1 MEYRSLGATG
11 VRVSA
16 FALGT
21 GMFGPSGNA
30 DAAECQQIV
39 SIALDAGINLIDT
52 ADAYSAGAAEEIVGA
67 AIRDRRDEVILATKF
82 HNRMGPGINEFGNS
96 RLWIMRA
103 VEASLRRLQTDHIDL
118 YQVHRPH
125 PETGIEETLGAL
137 SDLVTQGKV
146 RYIGS
151 TTFQAWQIVEA
162 QVVSAARGLARF
174 VTEQP
179 PYSIM
184 VRSVERDV
192 LAVAEKYRLGV
203 VAWSPMAGG
212 WLSGQYQRGRPP
224 AAGSRAARL
233 EEYRGSGNRMF
244 DRYNISDPRNA
255 AKYDLLDG
263 LGALAAEAGLPMA
276 HLALAFPLAHPAV
289 ASCIIGPR
297 TLDQLRSLLTGADVR
312 LGTQTL
318 DAIDELIAPG
328 TVLNSADLGW
338 DPPWLTDPARRR
350 RGQPAA
356 AG

>member
-1 MEYRSLGATG
+1 MQYRNLGVTG

-39 SIALDAGINLIDT
+39 SAALDAGINFIDT

-125 PETGIEETLGAL
+125 PENDIEETLGAL

-224 AAGSRAARL
+224 SAGSRAARL

-263 LGALAAEAGLPMA
+263 LAAVAAEAGLPMVQ
-276 HLALAFPLAHPAV
+276 LALAFPLAHPAV

-312 LGTQTL
+312 LDTQAL

-350 RGQPAA
+350 RGQPVA

>member
-1 MEYRSLGATG
+1 
-11 VRVSA
+11 
-16 FALGT
+16 
-21 GMFGPSGNA
+21 
-30 DAAECQQIV
+30 
-39 SIALDAGINLIDT
+39 
-52 ADAYSAGAAEEIVGA
+52 
-67 AIRDRRDEVILATKF
+67 
-82 HNRMGPGINEFGNS
+82 
-96 RLWIMRA
+96 MRA

-125 PETGIEETLGAL
+125 QDTDIDETLGAL

-162 QVVSAARGLARF
+162 QTVSAARGLARF

-184 VRSVERDV
+184 VRAAERDV

-212 WLSGQYQRGRPP
+212 WLSGQYRRGQPP
-224 AAGSRAARL
+224 SAGSRAARL

-244 DRYNISDPRNA
+244 DRYNINDPSNA

-263 LGALAAEAGLPMA
+263 LAALAAEIGLPMV

-289 ASCIIGPR
+289 TSCIIGPR

-312 LGTQTL
+312 LDGQTL
-318 DAIDELIAPG
+318 DAIDQLIAPG

-338 DPPWLTDPARRR
+338 DPPWLTNPARRR
-350 RGQPAA
+350 RG
-356 AG
+356 

>member
-1 MEYRSLGATG
+1 MEYRSLGGTG

-30 DAAECQQIV
+30 DAAECKQIV
-39 SIALDAGINLIDT
+39 STALDSGINFIDT
-52 ADAYSAGAAEEIVGA
+52 ADAYSGGVAEEIVGA

-103 VEASLRRLQTDHIDL
+103 VEASLRRLKTDYIDL

-125 PETGIEETLGAL
+125 PETDIDETLGVL
-137 SDLVTQGKV
+137 SDLVRQGKV

-162 QVVSAARGLARF
+162 QVVSAARGLSRF

-184 VRSVERDV
+184 VRAVERDV

-212 WLSGQYQRGRPP
+212 WLSGQYRRGQPPP
-224 AAGSRAARL
+224 AGTRAARL
-233 EEYRGSGNRMF
+233 EEYRASGNRMF
-244 DRYNISDPRNA
+244 DRYNTSDPSNA
-255 AKYDLLDG
+255 AKYHLLDG
-263 LGALAAEAGLPMA
+263 LAALAAEAGLPMV

-297 TLDQLRSLLTGADVR
+297 TLDQLHALLAGADVR
-312 LGTQTL
+312 LDPQTL
-318 DAIDELIAPG
+318 DGIDELIAPG

-350 RGQPAA
+350 RGHPVS

>member
-30 DAAECQQIV
+30 DVAECQQIV
-39 SIALDAGINLIDT
+39 STALDSGINFIDT
-52 ADAYSAGAAEEIVGA
+52 ADAYSGGAAEEIVGA

-125 PETGIEETLGAL
+125 PETDIDETLGAL
-137 SDLVTQGKV
+137 SDLVSQGKV

-224 AAGSRAARL
+224 SAGSRAARL

-263 LGALAAEAGLPMA
+263 LGALAAEAGLPMV

-289 ASCIIGPR
+289 ASCIVGPR

-312 LGTQTL
+312 LNTQTL

-350 RGQPAA
+350 RGQPVS

>member
-1 MEYRSLGATG
+1 
-11 VRVSA
+11 
-16 FALGT
+16 
-21 GMFGPSGNA
+21 MFGPSGNA
-30 DAAECQQIV
+30 DVAECRQIV
-39 SIALDAGINLIDT
+39 STALDSGINFIDT
-52 ADAYSAGAAEEIVGA
+52 ADAYSGGAAEEIVGA

-82 HNRMGPGINEFGNS
+82 HNRMGPGVNEFGNS

-103 VEASLRRLQTDHIDL
+103 VEASLRRLKTDYIDL

-125 PETGIEETLGAL
+125 PETDIDETLGAL
-137 SDLVTQGKV
+137 SDLVRQGKV

-184 VRSVERDV
+184 VRSAERDV

-203 VAWSPMAGG
+203 VAWSPLAGG
-212 WLSGQYQRGRPP
+212 WLSGQYRRGQPP
-224 AAGSRAARL
+224 SAGSRAARL

-263 LGALAAEAGLPMA
+263 LGALAAEVGLPMV

-312 LGTQTL
+312 LDTQTL

-350 RGQPAA
+350 RGQPVS

>member
-1 MEYRSLGATG
+1 MEYRSLGVTG

-30 DAAECQQIV
+30 DAAECRQIV
-39 SIALDAGINLIDT
+39 STALDAGINFIDT
-52 ADAYSAGAAEEIVGA
+52 ADAYSAGAAEDIVGA
-67 AIRDRRDEVILATKF
+67 AIRDRRDEVIVATKF

-125 PETGIEETLGAL
+125 PETDIEETLGAL

-224 AAGSRAARL
+224 SAGSRAARL

-276 HLALAFPLAHPAV
+276 QLSLAFPLAHPAV

-312 LGTQTL
+312 LDTQTL

-350 RGQPAA
+350 RGQPVA

>member
-1 MEYRSLGATG
+1 MEYRSLGGTG

-16 FALGT
+16 FTLGT

-39 SIALDAGINLIDT
+39 STALDSGINFIDT
-52 ADAYSAGAAEEIVGA
+52 ADAYSGGVAEEIVGA

-103 VEASLRRLQTDHIDL
+103 VEASLRRLKTDYIDL

-125 PETGIEETLGAL
+125 PETDIDETLGVL
-137 SDLVTQGKV
+137 SDLVRQGKV

-162 QVVSAARGLARF
+162 QVVSAARGLSRF

-184 VRSVERDV
+184 VRAVERDV

-212 WLSGQYQRGRPP
+212 WLSGQYRRGQPP
-224 AAGSRAARL
+224 AAGSRAARI
-233 EEYRGSGNRMF
+233 EEYRTSGNRMF
-244 DRYNISDPRNA
+244 DRYNTSDPSNA

-263 LGALAAEAGLPMA
+263 LAALAAEAGLPMV

-312 LGTQTL
+312 LDAQTL
-318 DAIDELIAPG
+318 DRIDELIAPG

-350 RGQPAA
+350 RDQPVS

>member
-39 SIALDAGINLIDT
+39 STALDAGINFIDT
-52 ADAYSAGAAEEIVGA
+52 ADAYSGGAAEEIVGT
-67 AIRDRRDEVILATKF
+67 AIGDRRDEVILATKF

-103 VEASLRRLQTDHIDL
+103 VEASLRRLQTDYIDL
-118 YQVHRPH
+118 YQAHRPH
-125 PETGIEETLGAL
+125 PDTDIDETLGAL

-151 TTFQAWQIVEA
+151 STFQAWQIVEA

-184 VRSVERDV
+184 VRAVERDV

-212 WLSGQYQRGRPP
+212 WLSGQYRRGRPP
-224 AAGSRAARL
+224 ADGSRAARL

-263 LGALAAEAGLPMA
+263 LEALAAKAGLPMV
-276 HLALAFPLAHPAV
+276 HLALAFPLAQPAV

-297 TLDQLRSLLTGADVR
+297 TLDQLRGLLPGADVR
-312 LGTQTL
+312 LDPQTL

-350 RGQPAA
+350 REPAS
-356 AG
+356 